1 MREAA
6 LGPRPLITLK
16 KRREFL
22 AARGGPRAA
31 TPSFVVET
39 KPRDGD
45 PSGPA
50 RFGFTVTKQIGTAVV
65 RNRVRRRLRALVRA
79 LPEHAVRS
87 GHDYVLIARAGAF
100 DRPFAEL
107 AKDLE
112 QAMRRVHD
120 RPRGPRRTPSPEK
133 NP

>member
-1 MREAA
+1 MA
-6 LGPRPLITLK
+6 PKPLITLK

-22 AARGGPRAA
+22 AARGGGRAA
-31 TPSFVVET
+31 MPSFVVET
-39 KPRDGD
+39 KPREGD
-45 PSGPA
+45 PLGPP
-50 RFGFTVTKQIGTAVV
+50 RFGFTVTKQIGKAVV
-65 RNRVRRRLRALVRA
+65 RNRTRRRLRALVRA
-79 LPEHAVRS
+79 LPDALTRP

-120 RPRGPRRTPSPEK
+120 RPRAPKHAGKSS
-133 NP
+133 